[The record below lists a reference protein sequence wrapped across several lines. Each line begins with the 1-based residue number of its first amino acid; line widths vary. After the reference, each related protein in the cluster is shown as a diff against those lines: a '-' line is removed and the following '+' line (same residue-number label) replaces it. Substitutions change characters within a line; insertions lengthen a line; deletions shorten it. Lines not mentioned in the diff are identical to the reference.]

1 MTPGNPSRKRSS
13 DVISSLTDSLTGRH
27 FRWLTLT
34 PAAILMIVLTVYPVI
49 NLFSMAVATIRFEQ
63 ATEIWLW
70 TPWDNFRQLMQD
82 RIFLIALWNT
92 FVFAIASVSLEL
104 VFGFA
109 LAVIVSSFTAWKGI
123 VRSVLILPILM
134 PAIAIGSMWRFNQF
148 LTSVGLG
155 PVNWLGSTSL
165 ALWSIVIVDVWHWTP
180 FVFLVL
186 LAAVEGLP
194 KDIMEAARMDGASN
208 RVIVFQIILPLLKPV
223 LAVAALFRVIMAFKM
238 FDQVFLL
245 TSGGP
250 GTSTE
255 MVSLYL
261 YKVLFQQNQLGYG
274 AMLSLTII
282 AATIALLLV
291 GKKLGSALLRP

>member
-1 MTPGNPSRKRSS
+1 
-13 DVISSLTDSLTGRH
+13 
-27 FRWLTLT
+27 
-34 PAAILMIVLTVYPVI
+34 
-49 NLFSMAVATIRFEQ
+49 
-63 ATEIWLW
+63 
-70 TPWDNFRQLMQD
+70 MQD

-123 VRSVLILPILM
+123 VRTVLILPILM
-134 PAIAIGSMWRFNQF
+134 PAIAIGSMWRLMYSYDFGVFNQF

-155 PVNWLGSTSL
+155 PINWLGSTSL

-194 KDIMEAARMDGASN
+194 KDIMEASRMDGASN
-208 RVIVFQIILPLLKPV
+208 RVIVFQIILPLLKSV
-223 LAVAALFRVIMAFKM
+223 LAVAALFKVIMAFKM

-255 MVSLYL
+255 MVILYL
-261 YKVLFQQNQLGYG
+261 YKVLFQKNQLGYG

-282 AATIALLLV
+282 AATIALLFV
-291 GKKLGSALLRP
+291 GKRLSSALLRP